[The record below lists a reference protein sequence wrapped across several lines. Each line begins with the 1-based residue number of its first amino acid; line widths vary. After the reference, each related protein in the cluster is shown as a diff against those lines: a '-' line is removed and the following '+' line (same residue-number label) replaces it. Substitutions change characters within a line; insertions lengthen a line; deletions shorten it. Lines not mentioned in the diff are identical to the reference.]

1 MLKKGDL
8 LAFYHRKHLMLGLLQ
23 GVKGDLYLLF
33 AEEGKETELEP
44 HKVLMATG
52 KGLDPSLSVPEKK
65 EQLKRLRALFEEEAR
80 KVDLSGLWEYLQGEG
95 ERFDFDLLA
104 ETYLGQS
111 SSAEEK
117 FYLFWALETHNPYF
131 KKSAQG
137 YVPRK
142 QEEVEGIIRAEVK
155 GKEKEAERERAVNEL
170 SRACQER
177 GPVRIDRE
185 AIRGPLTLLRNFA
198 LYGEEIGRARE
209 AQSLMER
216 IGLREELDLIALLL
230 RIGEWEGEE
239 AFLLERYQLP
249 QAPPPAELLAE
260 SSFPPEREPP
270 LRRAAA
276 SAPEKLQDEPF
287 EGEERW
293 DLTSWETFTIDDET
307 TEVFDDALS
316 LERQD
321 GQLLLGVHIADA
333 AAYVPPGSPLDREAL
348 QRGETI
354 YLPGRRVD
362 MLPRSLIAE
371 RLSLSQ
377 DQERLTLTLLATFDR
392 SFHLVEYRLVES
404 VIRVKR
410 QLTYP
415 QTEALAGSDPLLSLL
430 QELAQALQEKRK
442 AAGALLFNLPE
453 LKIFRGPDGELQVK
467 KVLSNTPGHLIVS
480 EAMIL
485 MNHLA
490 AAFCQEKNIPVLYR
504 VQGSPNREI
513 PQLDGDDPLFP
524 LRAIRFLSASR
535 ISLAPEPH
543 YSLGVPAYI
552 QVTSPI
558 RRYVD
563 LLALRQLQG
572 ALRWGKAPYTREE
585 LEELYPS
592 LEASQREVK
601 RAERALENY
610 WLLKYLKSNLE
621 GRKIRALVSQLGN
634 RWRPPQVYLTDY
646 LLEVPLLLRAPL
658 KLEEGAEVEVKL
670 EGIDLLQGKI
680 TAVLL
685 SS

>member
-1 MLKKGDL
+1 MAKKGDL
-8 LAFYHRKHLMLGLLQ
+8 LAFYQRKHLVLGLLQ
-23 GVKGDLYLLF
+23 GGKGDLYVLF
-33 AEEGKETELEP
+33 TEEWKETELEP

-52 KGLDPSLSVPEKK
+52 KGIDPSLSVPEKK
-65 EQLKRLRALFEEEAR
+65 EQMKRLRALFEEEAR
-80 KVDLSGLWEYLQGEG
+80 RVDLSGLWEYLQGEG

-104 ETYLGQS
+104 ETYLGRNAS
-111 SSAEEK
+111 PEEK
-117 FYLFWALETHNPYF
+117 FYLFWALENHNPYF

-142 QEEVEGIIRAEVK
+142 QEEVEGILRAEIK
-155 GKEKEAERERAVNEL
+155 GKEKEAERERAINEL
-170 SRACQER
+170 SRAWQET

-185 AIRGPLTLLRNFA
+185 GIRGPLTVLRNFA
-198 LYGEEIGRARE
+198 LYGEELGRARE
-209 AQSLMER
+209 AQGLMER
-216 IGLREELDLIALLL
+216 IGLREELELIALL
-230 RIGEWEGEE
+230 IKVGEWEGEE
-239 AFLLERYQLP
+239 EFLLERFQLP
-249 QAPPPAELLAE
+249 QAPPSAELLAE
-260 SSFPPEREPP
+260 SSFLPEREPP
-270 LRRAAA
+270 LRMVIV
-276 SAPEKLQDEPF
+276 SAPEKFADEPLK
-287 EGEERW
+287 GAERW
-293 DLTSWETFTIDDET
+293 DLTSWETFTIDDEM

-321 GQLLLGVHIADA
+321 GRFLLGVHIADA
-333 AAYVPPGSPLDREAL
+333 AAFVPPGSPLDREAL
-348 QRGETI
+348 KRGETI

-371 RLSLSQ
+371 HLSLSHG
-377 DQERLTLTLLATFDR
+377 QERLALSLLATFDH
-392 SFHLVEYRLVES
+392 SFNLLEYRLVES

-410 QLTYP
+410 RLTYP
-415 QTEALAGSDPLLSLL
+415 QAGALTGSEPLLCLL
-430 QELAQALQEKRK
+430 QELSQALREKRT
-442 AAGALLFNLPE
+442 AAGALMFNLPE
-453 LKIFRGPDGELQVK
+453 LKIFCGPGGELQVK

-480 EAMIL
+480 ETMIL

-490 AAFCQEKNIPVLYR
+490 AAFCREKNIPVLYR

-513 PQLDGDDPLFP
+513 PKLNGDDPLFP

-535 ISLAPEPH
+535 ISLDPEPH

-572 ALRWGKAPYTREE
+572 TLRQGKAPYTREE

-592 LEASQREVK
+592 LEAGQREVK
-601 RAERALENY
+601 KAERALENY
-610 WLLKYLKSNLE
+610 WLLKYLKLNLE
-621 GRKIRALVSQLGN
+621 GRKVPALVSQLGN
-634 RWRPPQVYLTDY
+634 RWRPPQVYLPDY

-685 SS
+685 S